1 VGSIFHKFY
10 LLSVCVGLC
19 IIKWSKHVISLCLLQ
34 VTRVLQVDDVS
45 PLRFSMDTV
54 FFTEKYEIV

>member
-1 VGSIFHKFY
+1 VRVLAGV
-10 LLSVCVGLC
+10 L
-19 IIKWSKHVISLCLLQ
+19 IKWSRHVISLCLLQ
-34 VTRVLQVDDVS
+34 VTGVLQVDDDS